1 MRPRIVSPFARAL
14 SPARAHMT
22 VIGAGYAVY
31 AVSLLFQ
38 PLRWSRTPAYH
49 NLLAIMPAPAW
60 GGCFAV
66 IAVAVAGSVA
76 FPRVRWLAVIALT
89 AALAI
94 TLPWAGAFVVRWLT
108 NDATTPETWVSW
120 AVNAY
125 LIIRAAILLDR
136 EGAAARE
143 RRDADG

>member
-1 MRPRIVSPFARAL
+1 MRLRLSSPFARAL

-22 VIGAGYAVY
+22 VIGTGYAVY
-31 AVSLLFQ
+31 ALSLLFQ
-38 PLRWSRTPAYH
+38 PVRWNRTPAYH

-60 GGCFAV
+60 GACFAV
-66 IAVAVAGSVA
+66 IAAALAAAVA
-76 FPRVRWLAVIALT
+76 FPRVRWVAVTALT

-94 TLPWAGAFVVRWLT
+94 TLPWTGAFVVRWLT
-108 NDATTPETWVSW
+108 NDSTTPETWVSW

-136 EGAAARE
+136 EVTAARE
-143 RRDADG
+143 GQGGDG